1 MRSVSTGTSVGY
13 VGAAAACQ
21 TLYDRSWCE
30 AAIRNFG
37 EQLLEHRMNNEFAS
51 AIAAVSLTAVR
62 SVEIARSVPNVSTMH
77 AALSIPFVRWDR
89 DEPRRES
96 GDA

>member
-1 MRSVSTGTSVGY
+1 MLLHHPAHRVAPSRASYFMPSLFWRVRKGATG
-13 VGAAAACQ
+13 
-21 TLYDRSWCE
+21 RFWRE

-62 SVEIARSVPNVSTMH
+62 SVEIARSVPERVHNACGPIHS
-77 AALSIPFVRWDR
+77 VRKVG
-89 DEPRRES
+89 S
-96 GDA
+96 

>member
-1 MRSVSTGTSVGY
+1 MRLWKGR
-13 VGAAAACQ
+13 CW
-21 TLYDRSWCE
+21 RE

-62 SVEIARSVPNVSTMH
+62 SVEIARSVPNVSTKCGPTH
-77 AALSIPFVRWDR
+77 TVRKV
-89 DEPRRES
+89 
-96 GDA
+96 GL

>member
-1 MRSVSTGTSVGY
+1 LDGCFWR
-13 VGAAAACQ
+13 
-21 TLYDRSWCE
+21 E

-37 EQLLEHRMNNEFAS
+37 EQLLEHRMNDEFAS
-51 AIAAVSLTAVR
+51 AIAAVLLTAVR

-77 AALSIPFVRWDR
+77 AALSIPFVRWAR

-96 GDA
+96 GDTQRALHEPQGKRAAAKRWS